1 MGAQAAGIIQILL
14 VADTALNLVLRL
26 KRVITEAALASGMTK
41 EELDE
46 ALTDSFDERMKLIEE
61 LGIEID

>member
-1 MGAQAAGIIQILL
+1 M
-14 VADTALNLVLRL
+14 
-26 KRVITEAALASGMTK
+26 ITEAALASGMTK